1 MKFLS
6 ISLMTESDIVW
17 GRGRGGRPTL
27 IYYCQIFYVSES
39 MEREDVIVA
48 PILVAL
54 FSISDEFPAGGFW
67 YFWTDI
73 MVLGAHYLVKS
84 MLGDSNGTNF

>member
-1 MKFLS
+1 
-6 ISLMTESDIVW
+6 
-17 GRGRGGRPTL
+17 
-27 IYYCQIFYVSES
+27 

-48 PILVAL
+48 PIFVAL